1 MTEKPDRNDFREK
14 NVLGSQFHHGGAGV
28 EEWLCL
34 CQEEHKEEAV
44 SMVID
49 LGAESSGNQE
59 LDCSLQ
65 KLTPNALLPTY

>member
-1 MTEKPDRNDFREK
+1 MY
-14 NVLGSQFHHGGAGV
+14 LGHSFIVVGEA
-28 EEWLCL
+28 

-65 KLTPNALLPTY
+65 KLTPNALLPTS